1 MKNTIF
7 CFASLLFKKIIKD
20 GPEAELALLWGLG
33 KIIAKRPYKK
43 KLQSNF
49 TKSSSP
55 LHPLQPRLPHLVSH
69 TVDPTASAREVVELE
84 MILDL
89 GVLIELS
96 CAHFLHE

>member
-1 MKNTIF
+1 MLRKTITERL
-7 CFASLLFKKIIKD
+7 C
-20 GPEAELALLWGLG
+20 
-33 KIIAKRPYKK
+33 KK
-43 KLQSNF
+43 KEKKGKLQPNF
-49 TKSSSP
+49 TKPSSP
-55 LHPLQPRLPHLVSH
+55 PHPLQPRLPHLVSH